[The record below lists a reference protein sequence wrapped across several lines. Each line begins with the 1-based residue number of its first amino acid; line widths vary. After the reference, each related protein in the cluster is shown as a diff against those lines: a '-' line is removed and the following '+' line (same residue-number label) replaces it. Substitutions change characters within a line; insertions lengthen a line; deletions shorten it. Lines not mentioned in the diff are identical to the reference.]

1 MIECRT
7 IPSEFSSCSYLSILS
22 MSSPLLS
29 IPKEACNSESLT
41 IFDLSAFKLLQSI
54 EIGNENMYHTNSL
67 LIDNIIQL
75 KTIRIGSNS
84 FTKHKNSYGKDDSRS
99 FKISNCDKLESI
111 EIDQYSFSD
120 YSGKFELINIPSL
133 KSLKIGIIGK
143 TSSNFYYGSLT
154 IQGIII
160 LSIINDILDLPNLIT
175 IELGD
180 YTFGWSNLVDI
191 ESIIDNNHII
201 DQ

>member
-1 MIECRT
+1 MIDNDNFANVDRFEIIGENT
-7 IPSEFSSCSYLSILS
+7 I
-22 MSSPLLS
+22 
-29 IPKEACNSESLT
+29 ESL
-41 IFDLSAFKLLQSI
+41 
-54 EIGNENMYHTNSL
+54 
-67 LIDNIIQL
+67 
-75 KTIRIGSNS
+75 RIGSNS

-143 TSSNFYYGSLT
+143 TSSNFYYGSLI

-160 LSIINDILDLPNLIT
+160 ISIINDILDLPNLIT

>member
-1 MIECRT
+1 
-7 IPSEFSSCSYLSILS
+7 

-99 FKISNCDKLESI
+99 FRISNCDKLESI

-120 YSGKFELINIPSL
+120 YSGKFELTNIPSL
-133 KSLKIGIIGK
+133 KSLRIGIIGK
-143 TSSNFYYGSLT
+143 TSTNFYYGSLT

-160 LSIINDILDLPNLIT
+160 ISVINDILDLPNLIT

>member
-7 IPSEFSSCSYLSILS
+7 IPSGFSSCSYLSILS

-84 FTKHKNSYGKDDSRS
+84 FTKQ
-99 FKISNCDKLESI
+99 SI

-120 YSGKFELINIPSL
+120 YSGKFELTNIPSL
-133 KSLKIGIIGK
+133 KSLRIGIIGK
-143 TSSNFYYGSLT
+143 TSSNFYFSSFSVHGK
-154 IQGIII
+154 I
-160 LSIINDILDLPNLIT
+160 LN
-175 IELGD
+175 
-180 YTFGWSNLVDI
+180 
-191 ESIIDNNHII
+191 
-201 DQ
+201 

>member
-1 MIECRT
+1 
-7 IPSEFSSCSYLSILS
+7 

-41 IFDLSAFKLLQSI
+41 IFDLSVFKLLQSI
-54 EIGNENMYHTNSL
+54 EIGNENMYYTNSL

-99 FKISNCDKLESI
+99 FRISNCDKLESI

-120 YSGKFELINIPSL
+120 YSGKFELTNIPSL

-143 TSSNFYYGSLT
+143 TSSNFYFSSFSVHGK
-154 IQGIII
+154 I
-160 LSIINDILDLPNLIT
+160 LN
-175 IELGD
+175 
-180 YTFGWSNLVDI
+180 
-191 ESIIDNNHII
+191 
-201 DQ
+201 

>member
-7 IPSEFSSCSYLSILS
+7 IPSGFSSCSYLSKLS

-120 YSGKFELINIPSL
+120 YSGKFELTNIPSL

-143 TSSNFYYGSLT
+143 TSSNFYFSSFSVHGK
-154 IQGIII
+154 I
-160 LSIINDILDLPNLIT
+160 LN
-175 IELGD
+175 
-180 YTFGWSNLVDI
+180 
-191 ESIIDNNHII
+191 
-201 DQ
+201 